1 MNILVFTK
9 DSVKQ
14 NMVAGEKPLARP
26 NSVAAVTQGVYPFC
40 ASAKE
45 NVKRT
50 IQLMMKRTTK
60 IMMMNSKMYN
70 HLLVC
75 PLGHFY
81 AN

>member
-1 MNILVFTK
+1 MNILVFAK

-14 NMVAGEKPLARP
+14 NVVAGGKPLARTK
-26 NSVAAVTQGVYPFC
+26 SVAAVTQGVYPFC

-50 IQLMMKRTTK
+50 IQLMMKRATK
-60 IMMMNSKMYN
+60 IMMMSKMYN

-75 PLGHFY
+75 PLGHLY